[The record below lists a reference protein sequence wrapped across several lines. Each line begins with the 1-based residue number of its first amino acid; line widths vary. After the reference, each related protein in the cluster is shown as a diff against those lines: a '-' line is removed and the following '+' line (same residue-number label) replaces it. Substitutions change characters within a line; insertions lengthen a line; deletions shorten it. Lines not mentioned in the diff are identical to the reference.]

1 MSMKSGRLHKS
12 LAEFLLGAPTRIMG
26 GVYDDSTV
34 DFLKNL

>member
-1 MSMKSGRLHKS
+1 MKSGRLHKS

-26 GVYDDSTV
+26 GIYDSPV